1 MTFDSRGSIM
11 EGWLRRN
18 SPFSIRSLSSEATF
32 FAPAYEDMDEVLI
45 DLPPYSIFPDLSW
58 A

>member
-1 MTFDSRGSIM
+1 M
-11 EGWLRRN
+11 EGGLRRN

-32 FAPAYEDMDEVLI
+32 FAPAYEDIDEVLI